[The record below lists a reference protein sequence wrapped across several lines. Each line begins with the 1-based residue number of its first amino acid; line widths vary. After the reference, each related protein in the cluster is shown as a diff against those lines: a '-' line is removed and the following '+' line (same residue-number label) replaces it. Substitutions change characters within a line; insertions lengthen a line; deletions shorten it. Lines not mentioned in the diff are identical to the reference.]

1 MFHNFDEMI
10 HYASKLETQRVAL
23 VGAEDK
29 EGLQALK
36 KAQEMGIAEPLL
48 VGDKDKTSQIC
59 KEIGLDCEI
68 INASNSV
75 EAAEKGVKAVRNN
88 KAQILMKGLIKTS
101 VLLKAVLNK
110 EWGLR
115 KGELLSHLAVL
126 DVPVLDR
133 LIFVSDGGM
142 VIKPDIKEKVAII
155 NNAVNFMNDIGYDKV
170 KTALLAAVEVVN
182 EGMPETLDAAAISKM
197 AQRGQIKNCEID
209 GPLALDNALSEMA
222 AKVKKI
228 SGPVA
233 GNADLLIAPDIHSGN
248 ILGKSAVYLADGT
261 IAGIILGATVPIIIV
276 SRADVARSKLASLAL
291 SAISAAKN

>member
-10 HYASKLETQRVAL
+10 QFASKLETQRVAL

-88 KAQILMKGLIKTS
+88 NAQILMKGLVKTS

-126 DVPVLDR
+126 DVPVLER

-142 VIKPDIKEKVAII
+142 VIKPDIKEKAAII
-155 NNAVNFMNDIGYDKV
+155 NNAVNFMNNIGYDNV
-170 KTALLAAVEVVN
+170 KAALLAAVEVIN

-233 GNADLLIAPDIHSGN
+233 GNADLLIVPDIHSGN

-261 IAGIILGATVPIIIV
+261 IAGIILGATVPIVIV